1 MAVLPKRNLVP
12 ASAARKK
19 AIPKLMESPV
29 LPVIESKE
37 PVLPKLIQGLKP
49 WQSSPNTS
57 TELISCC
64 SSHKLC
70 VAYGDCVEQA
80 FHVNYAKVCS
90 LYKRIRKGKLD
101 G

>member
-12 ASAARKK
+12 TSAARKK
-19 AIPKLMESPV
+19 AIPKVMESPV
-29 LPVIESKE
+29 QSVIESSE

-64 SSHKLC
+64 SSHKEC
-70 VAYGDCVEQA
+70 IAYGDCAEKA
-80 FHVNYAKVCS
+80 FHVNYGKVCS
-90 LYKRIRKGKLD
+90 LYKRIRNERR
-101 G
+101 